1 MEKNPNAVYDVVS
14 RIIHAM
20 TIIELHVVNHT
31 FKNSQ
36 LAVAMNNAALHVLRA
51 AGFKDHK

>member
-1 MEKNPNAVYDVVS
+1 MYDVVS